1 MSEECRFERDAGPV
15 RLAGLRAATLAELA
29 AGLRDRWPGHGLVAA
44 DLSLGAWRPHQ
55 AATEVCEQLGL
66 RLEPSPSAVPATGG
80 AESVALL
87 IDRETAG
94 DATVRAALLA
104 AARVRRCADGGASPL
119 AVCVLAPRFGAAW
132 VRADVLFVGFL
143 ARAFRGSPHR
153 VIIATADPGPPP
165 LPGGWA
171 VSWAGPVPAAGGAEG
186 ARGPIALIPGIVPL
200 ADAADLMAAGGP
212 WPALALPVGRAL
224 LGPELRPDPRPL
236 PREAYDPLVRA
247 VPRMPWLAAYAHFHA
262 GDRCADRWR
271 LYREACARFD
281 TDAPRLLERCLA
293 LAAGEG
299 ERALFTAVAQGARI
313 AAHDFAAAAAVAD
326 PVPAAS
332 LALRAFLEEAK
343 GWALTMCD
351 RPEDAEPHLA
361 AARELLAGEPDA
373 AARLFLLNISALNRL
388 KLGDAPGALAFERE
402 ILSRRAGAGC
412 QLAYVNALNLG
423 RLHRR
428 AGRLAVAE
436 RWLRVAFATA
446 DGVRSETDAVY
457 FNATLGRLAEERGR
471 RDDAFR
477 AWLRAALHWAASP
490 APEAIGERAAAAAGG
505 PGLDVAAGG
514 PGLDAVAAGLLARLR
529 ETAAGADREALEAP
543 GVAPT
548 FARSDA
554 AVRPDRAVL
563 AGDVG
568 VLAAPERL
576 TPVPVTP
583 AAEALRAGLAA
594 VLGAR
599 DAAGGLAGAGTVL
612 VDDRLGRELPAT
624 RAELAGAALRLGVRR
639 LYADGTAIELAAAA
653 GPVRL
658 GPGVEA
664 VKPRGEG
671 AVVTFRRYRPPR
683 VLSDQ
688 EAALVARVARG
699 APAGDAGT
707 IVRRAL
713 ERDRVLVVEDP
724 A

>member
-1 MSEECRFERDAGPV
+1 M
-15 RLAGLRAATLAELA
+15 
-29 AGLRDRWPGHGLVAA
+29 
-44 DLSLGAWRPHQ
+44 
-55 AATEVCEQLGL
+55 
-66 RLEPSPSAVPATGG
+66 
-80 AESVALL
+80 
-87 IDRETAG
+87 
-94 DATVRAALLA
+94 
-104 AARVRRCADGGASPL
+104 
-119 AVCVLAPRFGAAW
+119 
-132 VRADVLFVGFL
+132 
-143 ARAFRGSPHR
+143 
-153 VIIATADPGPPP
+153 
-165 LPGGWA
+165 
-171 VSWAGPVPAAGGAEG
+171 
-186 ARGPIALIPGIVPL
+186 
-200 ADAADLMAAGGP
+200 
-212 WPALALPVGRAL
+212 
-224 LGPELRPDPRPL
+224 
-236 PREAYDPLVRA
+236 
-247 VPRMPWLAAYAHFHA
+247 
-262 GDRCADRWR
+262 
-271 LYREACARFD
+271 
-281 TDAPRLLERCLA
+281 
-293 LAAGEG
+293 
-299 ERALFTAVAQGARI
+299 
-313 AAHDFAAAAAVAD
+313 
-326 PVPAAS
+326 
-332 LALRAFLEEAK
+332 
-343 GWALTMCD
+343 
-351 RPEDAEPHLA
+351 
-361 AARELLAGEPDA
+361 
-373 AARLFLLNISALNRL
+373 
-388 KLGDAPGALAFERE
+388 
-402 ILSRRAGAGC
+402 
-412 QLAYVNALNLG
+412 
-423 RLHRR
+423 
-428 AGRLAVAE
+428 
-436 RWLRVAFATA
+436 
-446 DGVRSETDAVY
+446 
-457 FNATLGRLAEERGR
+457 
-471 RDDAFR
+471 
-477 AWLRAALHWAASP
+477 
-490 APEAIGERAAAAAGG
+490 
-505 PGLDVAAGG
+505 AAGG

-624 RAELAGAALRLGVRR
+624 PAELAGAALRLGVRR

-699 APAGDAGT
+699 APVGDAGT